1 MWFAQADWYY
11 TNTVK
16 AWFRHVIAIM
26 YMNGV
31 GNHVPAQVMLAYQNI
46 YVCKCSSPPPLFFST
61 MLTFLTSWL
70 VKSLSSSL
78 VPAPD
83 IRSVHVVE
91 SFWGVVAMPT
101 RAGKND
107 SNAKHFSASFS
118 GRKKNSENLYY
129 WFQKLNAKRSDAI
142 IHTMSPENMYLRGNT
157 WNHPASK
164 RIWTL

>member
-11 TNTVK
+11 MNTVK

-31 GNHVPAQVMLAYQNI
+31 GNHVPAQVMLAYQKI
-46 YVCKCSSPPPLFFST
+46 YVCKCNSPPPFSSLT
-61 MLTFLTSWL
+61 MLTFLTSR
-70 VKSLSSSL
+70 LSKYLTLPHS
-78 VPAPD
+78 PAPD

-91 SFWGVVAMPT
+91 LFWGVVAM
-101 RAGKND
+101 GFDGVKNG

-118 GRKKNSENLYY
+118 GRKKNSENTYY

-142 IHTMSPENMYLRGNT
+142 IHRMSPADMYLRGNT
-157 WNHPASK
+157 WNYPASK